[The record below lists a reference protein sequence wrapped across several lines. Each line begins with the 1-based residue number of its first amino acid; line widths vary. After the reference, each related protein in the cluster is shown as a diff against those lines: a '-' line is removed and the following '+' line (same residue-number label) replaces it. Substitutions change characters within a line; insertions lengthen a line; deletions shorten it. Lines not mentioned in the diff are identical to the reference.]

1 VVFAGQ
7 CRGTTET
14 WALLRDRLIHPNNA
28 DVYAY
33 FWRSPS
39 VACFVRVMKSKP
51 SRVLARAGVVHVR
64 ELEQVQGPW
73 SKHVALFFGRLNNT
87 IDLREAPG
95 LAHDNR
101 RTQSKPGEKG
111 PSIGQYST
119 AEQWAQHILTHYG
132 ELSGY
137 PWLQYYLVQKA
148 FGLVANTG
156 HSTLVRVRSD
166 ALFHV
171 DPVPLTRLYLQNAV
185 HLEPGKWESSEEER
199 SRYFSLHRG
208 GPWNSNATWMTLNNR
223 SASCGYMPN
232 DWFAYGDRDAMMT
245 YAQLLP
251 TLPYWYRDMRRDPM
265 MHDAHQTWVLKHGR
279 LPGTAFD
286 IHEGFLGFYL
296 RRAAVRCVL
305 VNVQAHLC
313 RWKVVHTFGPQRAG
327 PLQHTAGSCDDQALA
342 REYVRQRRDT
352 HSGDQGPYEQTQSPQ
367 MEFRCSPRV

>member
-1 VVFAGQ
+1 MAAVTLADPHGLAGVTHLICVLACHTTLLVAFLLVVAVVVVSPLRRGHTCRCGSSKVTFSLRMADSVAVVFAGQ
-7 CRGTTET
+7 CRGTTDT
-14 WALLRDRLIHPNNA
+14 WASLRDRLIRPNNA

-39 VACFVRVMKSKP
+39 VACFVRVMKSK
-51 SRVLARAGVVHVR
+51 SRVLARAGVVDVR
-64 ELEQVQGPW
+64 ELEQVQRPW

-95 LAHDNR
+95 LAHDR
-101 RTQSKPGEKG
+101 RREQSKPGEKA
-111 PSIGQYST
+111 PSIGHYST
-119 AEQWAQHILTHYG
+119 AEHWAQHILTHYG

-185 HLEPGKWESSEEER
+185 HLEPGKWESSEAER
-199 SRYFSLHRG
+199 SRYFSLERG

-232 DWFAYGDRDAMMT
+232 DW
-245 YAQLLP
+245 YATASYLP
-251 TLPYWYRDMRRDPM
+251 T
-265 MHDAHQTWVLKHGR
+265 
-279 LPGTAFD
+279 
-286 IHEGFLGFYL
+286 
-296 RRAAVRCVL
+296 
-305 VNVQAHLC
+305 
-313 RWKVVHTFGPQRAG
+313 
-327 PLQHTAGSCDDQALA
+327 
-342 REYVRQRRDT
+342 RQRTECHTTRHT
-352 HSGDQGPYEQTQSPQ
+352 TCRLTGRRNSRFMITPQ
-367 MEFRCSPRV
+367 ASSACACTSHIDV